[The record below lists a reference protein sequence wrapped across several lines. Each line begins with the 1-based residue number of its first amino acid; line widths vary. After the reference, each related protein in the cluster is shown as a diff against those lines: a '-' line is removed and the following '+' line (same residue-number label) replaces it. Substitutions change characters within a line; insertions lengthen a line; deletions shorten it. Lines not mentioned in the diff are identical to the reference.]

1 MIILPSPF
9 VFICFLQHIN
19 QSLYYKVVV
28 FNVPLQGQYAI
39 LFRDTVDQFSVPTA
53 RRLQK
58 GSDHSLFV
66 QLLIS

>member
-1 MIILPSPF
+1 M
-9 VFICFLQHIN
+9 
-19 QSLYYKVVV
+19 SLSKD
-28 FNVPLQGQYAI
+28 FYAI
-39 LFRDTVDQFSVPTA
+39 LFRDTVDQYFAPTA